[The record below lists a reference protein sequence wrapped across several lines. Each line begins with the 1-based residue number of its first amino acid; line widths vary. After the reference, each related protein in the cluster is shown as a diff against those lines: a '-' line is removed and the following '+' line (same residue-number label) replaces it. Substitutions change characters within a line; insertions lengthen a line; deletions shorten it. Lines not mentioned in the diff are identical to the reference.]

1 MGTNYE
7 SITALNSEALEFLN
21 NENSETQENGSEE
34 EDFEIE
40 IVDEV
45 EGIPEETNQL
55 EEGKVATTE
64 EDGIEGSDDQPITE
78 LEIEGVGKV
87 TPEQI
92 MEWRSGNLRQSDYTK
107 KTQELAR
114 QREQMHE
121 ALELFEHL
129 KKNPQLIEAIAEN
142 GDAYTGNVVRT
153 ATPEHEAIQQ
163 IMYNQ
168 KSLEVDLKLNDLRS
182 RYGDFDETQLFERA
196 TALGTE
202 DLETVLKS
210 MKYETVAGIDENAI
224 IEKAKKQLMAELEA
238 KKSSVAT
245 VVSSKSGTVAKNKV
259 TLTKEEQRIADGMGI
274 SYKDYV
280 KWRK

>member
-7 SITALNSEALEFLN
+7 SITALNSETLEVLN
-21 NENSETQENGSEE
+21 NENSETQENGLEE

-40 IVDEV
+40 IVDEMEDV
-45 EGIPEETNQL
+45 PEETNQL
-55 EEGKVATTE
+55 EEEVATTE
-64 EDGIEGSDDQPITE
+64 EDGIEVSDDQPITE
-78 LEIEGVGKV
+78 LEIEGIGKV

-114 QREQMHE
+114 QREQMKE
-121 ALELFEHL
+121 ALEVFDHL
-129 KKNPQLIEAIAEN
+129 KKNPHLVEAIAEN
-142 GDAYTGNVVRT
+142 GDTYTGNVVRM

-168 KSLEVDLKLNDLRS
+168 KSLEVDLKLNDLRG

-245 VVSSKSGTVAKNKV
+245 VVSSKSGTVAKNKI

>member
-40 IVDEV
+40 IVDEIGDV
-45 EGIPEETNQL
+45 SEETNQL
-55 EEGKVATTE
+55 EEEVATTE
-64 EDGIEGSDDQPITE
+64 EDGIEVSDDQSITE
-78 LEIEGVGKV
+78 LEIEGIGKV

-168 KSLEVDLKLNDLRS
+168 KSLEVDLKLNDLRG

-210 MKYETVAGIDENAI
+210 MKYETVAGIDEDAI
-224 IEKAKKQLMAELEA
+224 IERAKKQLMAELEA

-245 VVSSKSGTVAKNKV
+245 VVSSKSGPVTKNKI